1 MVEYRISCFFYL
13 IYNKGCGG
21 TTLTGVSSYV
31 SETAWSGSNGGF
43 SQAYSRPSYQNGK
56 HSNAFRG
63 VPDVAANADPNTGYQ
78 ICFANSCQLVGG
90 KKKTNLI

>member
-1 MVEYRISCFFYL
+1 M
-13 IYNKGCGG
+13 
-21 TTLTGVSSYV
+21 

-43 SQAYSRPSYQNGK
+43 SRSFTRPTYQNGI

-78 ICFANSCQLVGG
+78 VCFANSCLLVGG
-90 KKKTNLI
+90 KSKRISLFLIAFIFWCRLSKRKISLF